1 MDLLLNH
8 GVGLYLSG
16 GTQAERLDLIPFG
29 FITLGAGGLPR
40 CARCP
45 ASGPGLVFG
54 ESTEIRTRIDEAVA
68 SWVCVPGPNL
78 VLGGAESFAHPDL
91 PALVAY
97 AVQAGVER
105 LALETGGGPLAT
117 GENAAG
123 ALHVGVRHI
132 VVHYVPRDEPV
143 SDTPAS
149 TDTEAL
155 ALSGIRA
162 FRRAAKTRGAKVAIS
177 AVIPVCRHTA
187 PHLPSAVADLADAG
201 VGSVSLVGDAEALA
215 GSALLAQVT
224 AACDTGV
231 VNGVWVDVSGVE
243 LPVSH
248 SAHVA
253 GGDGR

>member
-1 MDLLLNH
+1 MGLLPNH

-16 GTQAERLDLIPFG
+16 GTQAERFDLIPFG

-45 ASGPGLVFG
+45 SSGPGLAFG
-54 ESTEIRTRIDEAVA
+54 ESAEIRTQIDEAVA
-68 SWVCVPGPNL
+68 GWVGVPGPNL
-78 VLGGAESFAHPDL
+78 VFGAAESFAHPEL

-97 AVQAGVER
+97 AVRAGVER
-105 LALETGGGPLAT
+105 LALETGGGSLTT

-132 VVHYVPRDEPV
+132 IVHYVPRAAPV
-143 SDTPAS
+143 PDAAESM
-149 TDTEAL
+149 DTEML

-162 FRRAAKTRGAKVAIS
+162 FRRAADGRGVKVAIS
-177 AVIPVCRHTA
+177 AVIPVCRHTG
-187 PHLPSAVADLADAG
+187 PYLPAAVADLADAG
-201 VGSVSLVGDAEALA
+201 VGAVSLAGGGGVVE

-231 VNGVWVDVSGVE
+231 VNGVWVDVSGID
-243 LPVSH
+243 LPFSH
-248 SAHVA
+248 SAHAA
-253 GGDGR
+253 GGDAR